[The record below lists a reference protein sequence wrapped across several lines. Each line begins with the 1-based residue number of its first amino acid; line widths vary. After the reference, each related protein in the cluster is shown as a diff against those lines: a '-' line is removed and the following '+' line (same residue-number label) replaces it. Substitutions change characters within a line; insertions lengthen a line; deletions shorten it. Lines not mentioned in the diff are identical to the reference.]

1 MQHDDLN
8 NADKENILALYQ
20 ISQVINSILDPEE
33 LFNRM
38 MDLAISATRAERGL
52 IWLRDQAGGGLSVKV
67 ARNID
72 QRTLDDTTDISRTI
86 LDTVLRTGE
95 TLLTSDAKADPRF
108 SGTESVMLS
117 NILSILCA
125 PLKKKDTVIGLIYID
140 SRTTSNVFTDK
151 DRDFL
156 AAFANMAAIAI
167 ENATLQARLREE
179 NISLRQEIRGHYQF
193 ENLVGQ
199 APSFLAAMD
208 LVHKVLDSAVPVL
221 IQGESGT
228 GKEMVARAIHYN
240 GPRRE
245 RRFLAQYCGALPETL
260 LESELFGYKRGAFT
274 GATGDKK
281 GLFEAANGGTFFLD
295 EISDIAPSTQAK
307 LLRVLQD
314 GEVRRIGDNEST
326 RVDVRII
333 SATNRDLLREVK
345 EGRFREDLYY
355 RLNVVSIT
363 LPPLRDRR
371 VDIPL
376 LCRHF
381 LECDPSIKAKGIREI
396 EKKALDLMMEFPWPG
411 NIRELQNV
419 ISYTAVMAKGAT
431 IRLSDLP
438 EGIRN
443 WQHTQP
449 MLAPGRSMRQVEREY
464 LLATLADCG
473 GDRKLTA
480 QKLGISLRTLQYKLK
495 EYRNGDDLAKEAK
508 RE

>member
-1 MQHDDLN
+1 MRTDELN
-8 NADKENILALYQ
+8 NADKENVLALYR

-38 MDLAISATRAERGL
+38 MDLAITATRAERGVV
-52 IWLRDQAGGGLSVKV
+52 WLRGRDGGLSVKV
-67 ARNID
+67 ARNIE
-72 QRTLDDTTDISRTI
+72 QRDLDDTAGISRTV
-86 LDTVLRTGE
+86 LDTVLGTNE
-95 TLLTSDAKADPRF
+95 ALLTSDAKADPRF
-108 SGTESVMLS
+108 SGAESVVLS
-117 NILSILCA
+117 DIRSVLCA
-125 PLKKKDTVIGLIYID
+125 PLAKKDEVIGLIYID
-140 SRTTSNVFTDK
+140 SRTSANVFTDK

-167 ENATLQARLREE
+167 ENATLQSRLREE
-179 NISLRQEIRGHYQF
+179 NISLKQEIRGHYQF
-193 ENLVGQ
+193 ENLVGK

-208 LVHKVLDSAVPVL
+208 LVHKVLDSSVPVL
-221 IQGESGT
+221 ILGESGT
-228 GKEMVARAIHYN
+228 GKEMVARAVHYN
-240 GPRRE
+240 GPRRD

-295 EISDIAPSTQAK
+295 EISDISPSTQAK

-314 GEVRRIGDNEST
+314 GEVRRLGDNESI

-333 SATNRDLLREVK
+333 SATNRELAREVK

-355 RLNVVSIT
+355 RLNVVGIT
-363 LPPLRDRR
+363 LPPLRERR
-371 VDIPL
+371 EDIPL

-381 LECDPSIKAKGIREI
+381 LDSDPAVRAKGIRDI
-396 EKKALDLMMEFPWPG
+396 EKKAMELLMEYPWPG

-419 ISYTAVMAKGAT
+419 ISYTSVMAKGGT
-431 IRLSDLP
+431 IRLADLP
-438 EGIRN
+438 EGMRN
-443 WQHTQP
+443 WRRTQP
-449 MLAPGRSMRQVEREY
+449 SLVPGRSMREVEKEY

-480 QKLGISLRTLQYKLK
+480 SKLGISLRTLQYKLK
-495 EYRNGDDLAKEAK
+495 EYRNGETHG
-508 RE
+508 R

>member
-1 MQHDDLN
+1 MHHDDLK
-8 NADKENILALYQ
+8 NADTENILALYQ
-20 ISQVINSILDPEE
+20 ISQVINSILDPEV

-52 IWLRDQAGGGLSVKV
+52 IWLRDPADGSLSVKV

-86 LDTVLRTGE
+86 LDTVLRTGV

-125 PLKKKDTVIGLIYID
+125 PLKKKDAVIGLIYID
-140 SRTTSNVFTDK
+140 SRTTTNVFTDK

-167 ENATLQARLREE
+167 ENATLQARLKEE

-208 LVHKVLDSAVPVL
+208 LVHKVLDSSVPVL

-281 GLFEAANGGTFFLD
+281 GLFEAATGGTFFLD

-314 GEVRRIGDNEST
+314 GEVRRIGDNECT

-333 SATNRDLLREVK
+333 SATNRELQREVK

-371 VDIPL
+371 ADIPL

-381 LECDPSIKAKGIREI
+381 LDCDPSIKAKGIREI

-419 ISYTAVMAKGAT
+419 ISYTAVMAKGT
-431 IRLSDLP
+431 IIRLSDLP

-443 WQHTQP
+443 WKHTQP
-449 MLAPGRSMRQVEREY
+449 VLAPGRSMREVEKEY

-480 QKLGISLRTLQYKLK
+480 HKLGISLRTLQYKLK
-495 EYRNGDDLAKEAK
+495 EYRNEEPGEPIA
-508 RE
+508 

>member
-1 MQHDDLN
+1 MNGNQLTSTDRD
-8 NADKENILALYQ
+8 NILALYQ

-33 LFNRM
+33 LFERM
-38 MDLAISATRAERGL
+38 MDLAISALRAERGVV
-52 IWLRDQAGGGLSVKV
+52 WLKDGGAGELSVRV

-72 QRTLDDTTDISRTI
+72 RQAIDDTSGISRTV
-86 LDTVLRTGE
+86 LDTVLQSGE
-95 TLLTSDAKADPRF
+95 VLLTSDAKSDPRL
-108 SGTESVMLS
+108 SGAESVVLS
-117 NILSILCA
+117 DIRSVLCA
-125 PLKKKDTVIGLIYID
+125 PLANKREVIGLIYVD
-140 SRTTSNVFTDK
+140 SRTSANVFSDK
-151 DRDFL
+151 DREFL

-193 ENLVGQ
+193 ENLVGR

-240 GPRRE
+240 GPRRD

-274 GATGDKK
+274 GANADKK
-281 GLFEAANGGTFFLD
+281 GLFEAAHGGTFFLD

-314 GEVRRIGDNEST
+314 GEVRRVGDNESS

-333 SATNRDLLREVK
+333 SATNSDLLRDVK

-363 LPPLRDRR
+363 LPPLRERR
-371 VDIPL
+371 EDIPL

-381 LECDPSIKAKGIREI
+381 LENDPAVRTKGILQI
-396 EKKALDLMMEFPWPG
+396 EKKALDLLMDFPWPG
-411 NIRELQNV
+411 NIRELQNA
-419 ISYTAVMAKGAT
+419 ISYMAVMAKGDT
-431 IRLSDLP
+431 IRPADLP
-438 EGIRN
+438 ENIRSVKPGPPSF
-443 WQHTQP
+443 T
-449 MLAPGRSMRQVEREY
+449 PGRSMREVEKEY
-464 LLATLADCG
+464 LLATLKECG

-495 EYRNGDDLAKEAK
+495 EYRNNV
-508 RE
+508 